1 MVLSKE
7 EELALLGF
15 TAANLALSKKLIE
28 KTEELNNKKKI
39 KKSKKVI

>member
-15 TAANLALSKKLIE
+15 TAANLALSRKLIE
-28 KTEELNNKKKI
+28 NVDELKKK
-39 KKSKKVI
+39 KKKKKNKVI